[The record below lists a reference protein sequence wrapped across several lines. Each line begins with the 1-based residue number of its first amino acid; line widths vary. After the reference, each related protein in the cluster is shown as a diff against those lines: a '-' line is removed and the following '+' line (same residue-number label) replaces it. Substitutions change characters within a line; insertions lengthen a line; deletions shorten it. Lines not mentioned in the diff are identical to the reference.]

1 MKKIENRMGIQE
13 IIPADEQLTDQM
25 KKIKGGG
32 LIGGKKC
39 RTGCSRGKVVK
50 GEVNE

>member
-39 RTGCSRGKVVK
+39 PPDALEEKSLKER
-50 GEVNE
+50 